1 MVKVY
6 SFDGGKNEKTGK
18 KAKNEFFSKKGLTN
32 GGGFSII
39 AKHLAGRALS
49 GSVRHEKVPAVK
61 KLFEKTFK
69 KGLTKG

>member
-32 GGGFSII
+32 GDGFSII

-49 GSVRHEKVPAVK
+49 GSVSHEKEPAVK
-61 KLFEKTFK
+61 KLFEKISK
-69 KGLTKG
+69 RG